1 MAPKSEICDWQLEC
15 SELKQR
21 GAHLLKS
28 GEWSDCSFL
37 VASEPQ
43 AVVPAHKLILVMAS
57 PVFEAMFYGGMAA
70 EGNKPIPILDVKP
83 EAFKAL
89 LEYIYTDNININSV
103 DIACELC
110 YLAKKYM
117 LPHLVKECIK
127 YLWSKTNPKNA
138 CRVYEFARL
147 HEEKVL
153 MEKCLQIISLET
165 KEVLKDSS
173 FNDIDYDTMRAVFSL
188 EHLNVDSEMDL
199 FEAADR
205 HAKAQLKQSM
215 VLNVDSSPE
224 AGDANPEP
232 GPGSPE
238 AGDAKPESGPGGP
251 DARSEI
257 RETIRSA
264 IEQIRFLTLS
274 PQQFAEGPAESPLLT
289 ESETL
294 AVLMN
299 ISSSRSDVPLPRGFS
314 TSREPRKQLIG
325 DGPNVRLIT
334 LSKSFC
340 YFIHEEFKS
349 RNMIKLAS
357 SSSYFYC
364 CLNGGRTS
372 ISWSKYA
379 THNFAY
385 CSKHN
390 TERLDFEAICRAF
403 KVDPFSEDV
412 KNHENTRIAF
422 DIYLNQIK
430 LNSN

>member
-37 VASEPQ
+37 VGSEPQ
-43 AVVPAHKLILVMAS
+43 VVVPAHKLILVMAS

-70 EGNKPIPILDVKP
+70 EGNKPIPILDVQP

-103 DIACELC
+103 DNASELC
-110 YLAKKYM
+110 YVAKKYM

-147 HEEKVL
+147 LEEKVL

-188 EHLNVDSEMDL
+188 EHLYVDSEMDL
-199 FEAADR
+199 LEAADR
-205 HAKAQLKQSM
+205 HAKAQLKQSK

-224 AGDANPEP
+224 AGDAKREP
-232 GPGSPE
+232 GPGGPE
-238 AGDAKPESGPGGP
+238 AGDAKP
-251 DARSEI
+251 D
-257 RETIRSA
+257 A

-274 PQQFAEGPAESPLLT
+274 PQQLAEGPAESPLLT
-289 ESETL
+289 DSETL

-299 ISSSRSDVPLPRGFS
+299 VLSRKSNVPLPRGFS
-314 TSREPRKQLIG
+314 ASREPRKQLIS
-325 DGPNVRLIT
+325 GPNVRLII
-334 LSKSFC
+334 LSESFR
-340 YFIHEEFKS
+340 YFIHEEYKRRS
-349 RNMIKLAS
+349 MIQLQLS
-357 SSSYFYC
+357 SIYSNC
-364 CLNGGRTS
+364 CLHYLGMKKVPVS
-372 ISWSKYA
+372 EYA
-379 THNFAY
+379 THSFAY
-385 CSKHN
+385 CFKYN
-390 TERLDFEAICRAF
+390 TERLDFEAVCRAF

-430 LNSN
+430 LKQ